1 MEMTERK
8 TPTYVLED
16 LLFQRRLE
24 RTLNAELE
32 KTNAL
37 LAVQAR
43 LLQERRALM
52 AEVHD
57 CVQQRWKDEDAASS
71 DTHSEPNTEGDG
83 DADRRKMY

>member
-1 MEMTERK
+1 MGATERK
-8 TPTYVLED
+8 IPNFVFED
-16 LLFQRRLE
+16 LLFRRRLE

-71 DTHSEPNTEGDG
+71 DTPSEPNTKEVGYGD
-83 DADRRKMY
+83 